1 MGCSNFYGQNISR
14 QTTIGTRLYYSPE
27 IMGQEEQNDRL
38 DVWCVGVVL
47 YELLFLEQPFTGQEI
62 ELKIRVFSNL
72 SRNVSIIFQD
82 TTLLSQSLK
91 ICLGGYL
98 RIKVID

>member
-1 MGCSNFYGQNISR
+1 
-14 QTTIGTRLYYSPE
+14 
-27 IMGQEEQNDRL
+27 MGQEEQNDRL